1 MKLREKI
8 ILFLTTILSFS
19 NVMPSRK
26 VSADVNPYALIQT
39 VNDETSANP
48 NNSFAQAHSKTVGSL
63 TQPTSYSGNIEGLIS
78 SSTDVDYFKF
88 NVYANSTITFVLSM
102 INSDMED
109 MYEYTISVYKHDNK
123 VDVDADD
130 ITLLGTTSQPGTYDM
145 YYNNNIIPGVYYVK
159 VFSAVGDYSTRFS
172 YRLNYSISFETK
184 NTINIE
190 EYALENP
197 NSYLVWTSDFNVCEE
212 KTIINQEKEFSNF
225 PNEIIPNNII
235 QEFVELNGYMNM
247 EIYLW
252 GRALRNSLSEL
263 IQEYI
268 DFINLKKDE
277 IITDRN
283 IRLGIEN
290 AIVGT
295 TLVINAALIFY
306 TPANIY
312 ETITCEFIIPIVDV
326 GLAFFFD
333 IASPTE
339 AENIET
345 LLQYYSGL
353 KSALNVVNNTSDSEI
368 IVISQKSSF
377 VTKNNK
383 LVLKNNFEEINSRY
397 VLSHKLQSPVL
408 SEIKGFSNVL
418 NSNDYFEIYGT
429 ITEANP
435 VVDFERYLNE
445 NLE

>member
-1 MKLREKI
+1 MKIRKKI

-48 NNSFAQAHSKTVGSL
+48 NNSFEQAHSKTVGSL

-212 KTIINQEKEFSNF
+212 KFLRNKRGEFYCYTPEYTYPNDFIEEIWSVQQFLNF
-225 PNEIIPNNII
+225 
-235 QEFVELNGYMNM
+235 

-252 GRALRNSLSEL
+252 GTQIRTEIFQKVNSIYEMLITIKSNWIEEIERGGRVDQFITISDSTISITCNIIGLFGSLLDTVTNNISLGSTFLSNFVSMFLIPNTTYDFDKINMRILYYSILKNALATGVGTSET
-263 IQEYI
+263 
-268 DFINLKKDE
+268 E
-277 IITDRN
+277 IICISHISKLVHQLYQTHLSLCTYTDFDN
-283 IRLGIEN
+283 VSSKYVDMCKYN
-290 AIVGT
+290 HT
-295 TLVINAALIFY
+295 Y
-306 TPANIY
+306 IY
-312 ETITCEFIIPIVDV
+312 EIKEFSNNGGETYFPIYGKIYDN
-326 GLAFFFD
+326 LD
-333 IASPTE
+333 M
-339 AENIET
+339 ENI
-345 LLQYYSGL
+345 
-353 KSALNVVNNTSDSEI
+353 
-368 IVISQKSSF
+368 F
-377 VTKNNK
+377 
-383 LVLKNNFEEINSRY
+383 
-397 VLSHKLQSPVL
+397 
-408 SEIKGFSNVL
+408 
-418 NSNDYFEIYGT
+418 
-429 ITEANP
+429 
-435 VVDFERYLNE
+435 
-445 NLE
+445 